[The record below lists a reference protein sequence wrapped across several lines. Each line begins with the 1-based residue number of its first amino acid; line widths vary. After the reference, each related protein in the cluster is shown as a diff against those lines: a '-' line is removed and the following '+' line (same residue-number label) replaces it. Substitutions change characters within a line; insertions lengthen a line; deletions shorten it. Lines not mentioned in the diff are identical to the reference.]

1 MKFSVI
7 ESVFKMDNGEN
18 RKMYGV
24 CYNDGEIIRKFEAL
38 VDDSL
43 KIEVLVRILNAQ
55 NANLETARQ
64 YVENLLY
71 EAYCKYL

>member
-18 RKMYGV
+18 RKLYGV
-24 CYNDGEIIRKFEAL
+24 CYNDGEIIRNFEAL